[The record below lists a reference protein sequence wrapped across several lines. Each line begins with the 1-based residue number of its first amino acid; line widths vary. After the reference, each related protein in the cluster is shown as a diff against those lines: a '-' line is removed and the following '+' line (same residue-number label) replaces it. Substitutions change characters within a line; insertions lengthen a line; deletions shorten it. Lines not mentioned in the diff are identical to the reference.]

1 MKNRIEQAKRNREKM
16 PQIAA
21 FMDELKQFIPEAK
34 VVYAKEGGIEIGN
47 KDEKTTRAICP
58 KSY

>member
-1 MKNRIEQAKRNREKM
+1 MNKRAEQAKKNRDKM

-47 KDEKTTRAICP
+47 QDEKTTRTICP